1 MPLKTTTSRCQPIM
15 SSRTSAAP
23 KGIWPPSPNL
33 GTVEARIPR
42 TPSQRLNRLQSL
54 PTGKAVKSL
63 TTTIDDFVDAAIWRL
78 RDWSPLLVERGT
90 DSVAD
95 LVNRGIPIA
104 EDQPEVERLMKR
116 LHRDSRSKWSAL
128 CALLTLHA
136 DSTGNDLLKFSAG
149 LEVWSA
155 QRQARTGERKGNVLS
170 RAIRGHMESH
180 PNVSDVE
187 IFEHF
192 AAVAGEDY
200 DDLLDEITLEPL
212 PGRTKK
218 TINRDAFCKRCRRIR
233 PRIEPLSSTET
244 SNDCHSAAVLS
255 EYSSCTSVGLP
266 PRLIG

>member
-1 MPLKTTTSRCQPIM
+1 M
-15 SSRTSAAP
+15 
-23 KGIWPPSPNL
+23 
-33 GTVEARIPR
+33 
-42 TPSQRLNRLQSL
+42 
-54 PTGKAVKSL
+54 
-63 TTTIDDFVDAAIWRL
+63 

-128 CALLTLHA
+128 CALVCLYA
-136 DSTGNDLLKFSAG
+136 NSIGNELLKFSAG

-170 RAIRGHMESH
+170 RAIRSHMESH

-192 AAVAGEDY
+192 AAVAGEDQNFPAKNY
-200 DDLLDEITLEPL
+200 DELEDEITFEPE
-212 PGRTKK
+212 PGRSVK
-218 TINRDAFCKRCRRIR
+218 INRDAFCKRCSRIR
-233 PRIEPLSSTET
+233 ARLSRE
-244 SNDCHSAAVLS
+244 NDSAG
-255 EYSSCTSVGLP
+255 VGL
-266 PRLIG
+266 